1 MLDDFLNRIR
11 EFRVA
16 FRLDFEYLEDGED
29 GKFVRVFFLGDSLTE
44 EGIEGNDE
52 FGVGFGGVFV
62 VLFGDISVG
71 FFEEQN
77 FLIGEGKGGPA
88 FKR

>member
-1 MLDDFLNRIR
+1 M
-11 EFRVA
+11 A
-16 FRLDFEYLEDGED
+16 FRLDFKYLEDGED
-29 GKFVRVFFLGDSLTE
+29 GKFVSVFFFGDCLTE
-44 EGIEGNDE
+44 EGIEGDDK
-52 FGVGFGGVFV
+52 FGVGFRGVFI
-62 VLFGDISVG
+62 VLFGDVSIG